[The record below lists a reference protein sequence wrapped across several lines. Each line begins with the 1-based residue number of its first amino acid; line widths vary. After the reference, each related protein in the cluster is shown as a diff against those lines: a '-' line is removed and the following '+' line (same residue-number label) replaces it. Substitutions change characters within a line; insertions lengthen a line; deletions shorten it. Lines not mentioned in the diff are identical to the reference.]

1 VALFSTGTPALA
13 GRKYLTTPP
22 CESAAHCLGHRRR
35 HEGFHRRRFGYH
47 HDAWIAEQSSS
58 QRMAR
63 QRQRPQTVW
72 SRAPIGAYQPD
83 TNMLIIR
90 NRGVDTHPHRS
101 VPGTS
106 LPLPPRLL
114 PVRPC
119 TAAVAGR
126 DRDRGAE
133 PLPRYASAL
142 RTAPPDVVRALD
154 TFHVR
159 LASAL
164 VAPHGGGNHFGP
176 VVRHRLVLVASVRD
190 LRGMSLPI
198 TCWKTT

>member
-1 VALFSTGTPALA
+1 MALFSTGTPALA

-47 HDAWIAEQSSS
+47 YDAWIAEQSSS

-164 VAPHGGGNHFGP
+164 VAPYGGGEPFWPSCTSPLGVGSQRP
-176 VVRHRLVLVASVRD
+176 
-190 LRGMSLPI
+190 
-198 TCWKTT
+198 